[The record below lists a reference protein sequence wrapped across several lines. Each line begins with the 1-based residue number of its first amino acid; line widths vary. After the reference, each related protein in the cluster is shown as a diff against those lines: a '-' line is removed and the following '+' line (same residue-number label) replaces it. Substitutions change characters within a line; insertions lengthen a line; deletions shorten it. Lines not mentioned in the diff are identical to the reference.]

1 MGSVSAAAWS
11 IPTHQGD
18 LDHPDYI
25 FKPAL
30 QDLAFSSLPAMP
42 RAFWKVQPGDPFL
55 SLTACT
61 YLAVSLCIVS
71 VLRNVMA

>member
-1 MGSVSAAAWS
+1 MSVLLFGPYLFISEF
-11 IPTHQGD
+11 
-18 LDHPDYI
+18 LDYLVHI
-25 FKPAL
+25 FKSAL
-30 QDLAFSSLPAMP
+30 EHLGFSSLLAMA

-61 YLAVSLCIVS
+61 YVAAHPLCIVS